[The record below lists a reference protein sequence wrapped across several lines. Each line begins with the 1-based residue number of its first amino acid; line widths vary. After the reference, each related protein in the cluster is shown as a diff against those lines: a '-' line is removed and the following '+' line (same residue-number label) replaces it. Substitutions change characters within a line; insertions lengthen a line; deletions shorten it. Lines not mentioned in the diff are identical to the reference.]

1 MRMPHAL
8 LEALARYPL
17 SGGERRVLDVILR
30 FTYGWHRP
38 CRRMRQTLFV
48 RCTGLHPRYVH
59 RVLLSLE
66 AHNVIVRDHRTRPHT
81 YRVNDAFLTWRHWP
95 QTAEPDEKDAWPDDD
110 CELSDDPGQL
120 SRCSPAPWGRLVK
133 DKKDKELPA
142 RPAGGVDNT
151 PPHVQALVE
160 QVTIALS
167 PTRAPE
173 ARS

>member
-1 MRMPHAL
+1 LDNAFSKQLNAGFMRMPHAL

-66 AHNVIVRDHRTRPHT
+66 AHHLIIRDRRTRPHT
-81 YRVNDAFLTWRHWP
+81 YRVNEAFLTWRRWP
-95 QTAEPDEKDAWPDDD
+95 QIAEPALQDDIADDGCEWSGEPD
-110 CELSDDPGQL
+110 QL
-120 SRCSPAPWGRLVK
+120 SRRGPAPWGRLEV
-133 DKKDKELPA
+133 
-142 RPAGGVDNT
+142 
-151 PPHVQALVE
+151 
-160 QVTIALS
+160 IS
-167 PTRAPE
+167 
-173 ARS
+173 